1 MPERDTNAAGARE
14 AGPAALQ
21 VEIPDHLFVIFGA
34 TGDLAH
40 RKLLPALHHVLTNA
54 ATGRGCVLGVSR
66 SELDDAAFRDQ
77 VHGALEARDLDPE
90 AMSAWC
96 EECVHYEPVGNGDE
110 TDYERIRARIQRIE
124 ADQDLPGNRVF
135 YLALPPQVF
144 EPTIRALGA
153 SGLNDGPGWTRI
165 VVEKPFGHDLA
176 SARELNAIVHEYYE
190 ESQIY
195 RIDHYLGKQT
205 VQNLLVFRFANAMF
219 ESLWNRDR
227 IERVEITVAE
237 ALGVE
242 GRGGY
247 YDGAGAV
254 RDMIQNHLTQLMT
267 LVAMEVPTTF
277 HADAIRR
284 EKIKVLESVSPIA
297 PENVVLGQYVAGEAD
312 GEALPGYR
320 EEEGVPPD
328 SRTET
333 FAALKV
339 EIANWRWQGVP
350 FFLRTGKRMAV
361 RSTRIA
367 VRFRCAPVSIFEDEA
382 QVRSVE
388 PNVLLITLQP
398 DEGFDLFFEVKAPSE
413 PFRVVTR
420 RLDFRYDEA
429 FGALPDAYETLLL
442 DIVQGDQTLF
452 VHAQEVEASWQLYAP
467 VLERIHFGEEPV
479 QRYPAGSWGP
489 PCDSLIERWTWG
501 EEGVDVMDEDVPA
514 NPPQGRNSASG
525 EARSTSDA

>member
-1 MPERDTNAAGARE
+1 MAEPRE
-14 AGPAALQ
+14 DALH

-34 TGDLAH
+34 TGDLSR
-40 RKLLPALHHVLTNA
+40 RKLLPALHHVLTTA
-54 ATGRGCVLGVSR
+54 VEGRGCVLGISR
-66 SELDDAAFRDQ
+66 SDLDDVGFRDL
-77 VHGALEARDLDPE
+77 VREALAAKGLDPE

-96 EECVHYEPVGNGDE
+96 DQCVHYEPVGAAEAGD
-110 TDYERIRARIQRIE
+110 YARIRARIEAIE
-124 ADQDLPGNRVF
+124 SGCGLPGNRVF
-135 YLALPPQVF
+135 YLALPPRVF
-144 EPTIRALGA
+144 GPTIEALGA
-153 SGLNDGPGWTRI
+153 AGLAEGPGWTRLVI
-165 VVEKPFGHDLA
+165 EKPFGHDLA
-176 SARELNAIVHEYYE
+176 SAQALNGLVHQVFD

-237 ALGVE
+237 SLGVE

-247 YDGAGAV
+247 YDKAGAV
-254 RDMIQNHLTQLMT
+254 RDMIQNHLTQLLT

-284 EKIKVLESVSPIA
+284 EKIKVLESIHPIEPA
-297 PENVVLGQYVAGEAD
+297 DVVLGQYVKGEAG
-312 GEALPGYR
+312 GEELPGYR

-339 EIANWRWQGVP
+339 EVSNWRWQGVP
-350 FFLRTGKRMAV
+350 FFLRTGKRMAT

-367 VRFRCAPVSIFEDEA
+367 VRFRCAPVSIFEDVAAMRE
-382 QVRSVE
+382 VT

-413 PFRVVTR
+413 PFHLVTR

-442 DIVQGDQTLF
+442 DVVTGDQTLF
-452 VHAQEVEASWQLYAP
+452 VHADEVEASWRLYGP

-479 QRYPAGSWGP
+479 QRYAAGGWGP
-489 PCDSLIERWTWG
+489 GCGSLIDEWTWG
-501 EEGVDVMDEDVPA
+501 RDGDGNGEDL
-514 NPPQGRNSASG
+514 
-525 EARSTSDA
+525 E